1 MQNYDKSHDY
11 PSPFQIKCGYIN
23 RFGTSQ
29 WELVRFAIRE
39 YGIAAPNGSSGR
51 GLKEAFLPSIQTAQY
66 WRKRCSMVR
75 WEMKH
80 AATADEARCNGTC
93 TALDFLMEKY
103 CARETG
109 DFCAIRA
116 AGGEAGCADVGMRT
130 KGMRGG
136 DACM

>member
-11 PSPFQIKCGYIN
+11 PSSFQIKCGYIN

-39 YGIAAPNGSSGR
+39 YVIATPNGSSG
-51 GLKEAFLPSIQTAQY
+51 GGQKEAFLPSIQTAQY

-75 WEMKH
+75 WKMKH

-109 DFCAIRA
+109 GSCAIRA
-116 AGGEAGCADVGMRT
+116 AVGEAGCADVGMRT

>member
-11 PSPFQIKCGYIN
+11 PSSFQIKCGYIN

-29 WELVRFAIRE
+29 WELVQFAVRE
-39 YGIAAPNGSSGR
+39 YGIAAPNGSSG
-51 GLKEAFLPSIQTAQY
+51 GGQKEAFLPSIQTAQY

-80 AATADEARCNGTC
+80 AATANEARCNGTC

-109 DFCAIRA
+109 GFCAIRA
-116 AGGEAGCADVGMRT
+116 AVGEAGT
-130 KGMRGG
+130 T
-136 DACM
+136 

>member
-11 PSPFQIKCGYIN
+11 PSSFQIKCGYIN

-39 YGIAAPNGSSGR
+39 YGIAAPNGSSGG
-51 GLKEAFLPSIQTAQY
+51 GLKETYLLFYINGTTLEEEVQ
-66 WRKRCSMVR
+66 
-75 WEMKH
+75 H
-80 AATADEARCNGTC
+80 AAMGDEARCNGTC
-93 TALDFLMEKY
+93 TAVSFRMEKSGTWER
-103 CARETG
+103 AG
-109 DFCAIRA
+109 LCAIRA

>member
-11 PSPFQIKCGYIN
+11 PSSFQIKCGYIN

-39 YGIAAPNGSSGR
+39 YGIAAPNGSSG
-51 GLKEAFLPSIQTAQY
+51 GGQKEAFLPSIQTAQY

-80 AATADEARCNGTC
+80 AATANEARCNGQ
-93 TALDFLMEKY
+93 
-103 CARETG
+103 
-109 DFCAIRA
+109 
-116 AGGEAGCADVGMRT
+116 
-130 KGMRGG
+130 
-136 DACM
+136 

>member
-11 PSPFQIKCGYIN
+11 PSSFQIKCGYIN

-29 WELVRFAIRE
+29 WELVQFAIRE
-39 YGIAAPNGSSGR
+39 YGIAAPNGSSG
-51 GLKEAFLPSIQTAQY
+51 GGQKEAFLPSIQTAQY

-80 AATADEARCNGTC
+80 AATANEARCNGTC

-109 DFCAIRA
+109 GFCAIRA
-116 AGGEAGCADVGMRT
+116 AVGEAGT
-130 KGMRGG
+130 T
-136 DACM
+136 

>member
-11 PSPFQIKCGYIN
+11 PSSFQIKCGYIN
-23 RFGTSQ
+23 RFGISQ

-39 YGIAAPNGSSGR
+39 YVIATPNGSSSG
-51 GLKEAFLPSIQTAQY
+51 GQKEAFLPSIQTAQY

-80 AATADEARCNGTC
+80 AATADGARSNGTC
-93 TALDFLMEKY
+93 TAVRFRMEKS
-103 CARETG
+103 CIWERAG
-109 DFCAIRA
+109 FCAIRA
-116 AGGEAGCADVGMRT
+116 AVGEAGCADVGMRT